1 MKTQPRRMEHEQLRR
16 LLAQTTAQAIARPLA
31 RRTLAEHEDWKA
43 FNRRMAQQKASA
55 T

>member
-16 LLAQTTAQAIARPLA
+16 LLAETTARAIARPLA
-31 RRTLAEHEDWKA
+31 RRILADHEGWKE